1 MPANHRAKS
10 VSLSVHTSVTLSHRC
25 GTFAGVSDA
34 PVLNPM
40 QQEVLAALAKPAGW
54 EPIDDEAVAAVREQL
69 RAGVEHLDDRL
80 PDGET
85 LWISKHAL
93 ATVHACERNHLEGGR
108 DFEWSIATIRGTVL
122 HRCIELAVNWRGDP
136 SPADVVDESLAQY
149 EASPDGSAG
158 EWIAALP
165 SGERALLRGQ
175 MVDLFSKFEEC
186 FPPLQR
192 SWRPVVESSARHELL
207 DGRITLATRSDLTL
221 GAVGSRVIIDVKSG
235 AVRPVHREDLRF
247 YALVETLRTG
257 KAPRLL
263 ASYSLVT
270 ARPDV
275 EEVTAGVLEAAVRR
289 TVDGISAIAD
299 LSQALRDPVV
309 RPGPTCGWCPL
320 RDDCAPGRDW
330 LTARDDP
337 ESFGD

>member
-1 MPANHRAKS
+1 MSESIHKRAR
-10 VSLSVHTSVTLSHRC
+10 LAHRC
-25 GTFAGVSDA
+25 GTFARVSDA
-34 PVLNPM
+34 VGLNPM
-40 QQEVLAALAKPAGW
+40 QQQVLAALAKPAGW
-54 EPIDDEAVAAVREQL
+54 EPLGDDVVAAVRAQL
-69 RAGVEHLDDRL
+69 HAGVAHLADRL
-80 PDGET
+80 EEGKS
-85 LWISKHAL
+85 LWVSKHAL
-93 ATVHACERNHLEGGR
+93 ATVHACERNHAEAGR

-158 EWIAALP
+158 DWIAALP
-165 SGERALLRGQ
+165 PGERALLRGQ
-175 MVDLFSKFEEC
+175 MVDLYSKFEEC

-207 DGRITLATRSDLTL
+207 DGHIVLATRSDLTL

-263 ASYSLVT
+263 ASYSLVS
-270 ARPDV
+270 ARPDT
-275 EEVTAGVLEAAVRR
+275 EEVTAAVLDAAVRR

-299 LSQALRDPVV
+299 LSHGLREPEV
-309 RPGPTCGWCPL
+309 RPGPTCTWCPL
-320 RDDCAPGRDW
+320 REECRPGREW
-330 LTARDDP
+330 LAIRDDP
-337 ESFGD
+337 DAADD

>member
-1 MPANHRAKS
+1 
-10 VSLSVHTSVTLSHRC
+10 
-25 GTFAGVSDA
+25 
-34 PVLNPM
+34 
-40 QQEVLAALAKPAGW
+40 
-54 EPIDDEAVAAVREQL
+54 
-69 RAGVEHLDDRL
+69 
-80 PDGET
+80 
-85 LWISKHAL
+85 
-93 ATVHACERNHLEGGR
+93 
-108 DFEWSIATIRGTVL
+108 
-122 HRCIELAVNWRGDP
+122 
-136 SPADVVDESLAQY
+136 
-149 EASPDGSAG
+149 
-158 EWIAALP
+158 
-165 SGERALLRGQ
+165 

-207 DGRITLATRSDLTL
+207 EGRVTLATRSDLTL

-299 LSQALRDPVV
+299 LSQGLRDPSV

-320 RDDCAPGRDW
+320 RDDCGPGRDW
-330 LTARDDP
+330 LASRDDP
-337 ESFGD
+337 GTFED